1 MKRVFCNL
9 ERSGLNPSQTKVCH
23 GEFSQKWFSPYHEI
37 KYDFSSVVKH
47 QVWLVFTLFQF
58 LLWKNRDIYWKSKG
72 KPSKLFRLKISYE
85 EFSQKKHLKQL
96 NSLTI
101 WNNIKKILI
110 VFKGFLFEHIC
121 KLLNEKV
128 ETIFLENGAKP
139 WKLFESKV
147 CYKERFI
154 TSFWSYLGVKNQM
167 LRAFKEEFLFVLQIF
182 EYASWKCVLR
192 NWGKLLATN

>member
-1 MKRVFCNL
+1 MQLVNWLICLTICNL
-9 ERSGLNPSQTKVCH
+9 SRSGGTKEASQVKLNICH
-23 GEFSQKWFSPYHEI
+23 GEFFKNSFLGTQRWKTNVFSIWKPL
-37 KYDFSSVVKH
+37 F
-47 QVWLVFTLFQF
+47 WLVFTLFQF

-128 ETIFLENGAKP
+128 ETIFLENEAKP

-182 EYASWKCVLR
+182 E
-192 NWGKLLATN
+192 